1 MKKGYPIFK
10 KENLLYKR
18 KEKEGF
24 WIITPKFY
32 PEVKELVINSTA
44 HMILEFCD
52 GKTDIEGI
60 IDKMKETFPLVER
73 KQIQKDVYST
83 IEKFS
88 RLLIIEWIGEN
99 PFLYKNENILANGK
113 ILMTAQEDDILRIE
127 KFIKDSHIFEE
138 SKGDTAN
145 FFLHRDPLICSPE
158 EYNIISI
165 RAKLFHFIEEFFLL
179 EDNGEI
185 CGLIS
190 ISLPIQQCITTA
202 NIKLIIVPK
211 NMFIDL
217 LKYAQDILPIISIK
231 KITKIRISDTNLKKI
246 DPELENILLSEGYKE
261 EGIMQHEL
269 DFNNHLRSFVKFY
282 SPIFVEKAEYTKDL
296 KLQEL
301 EEM

>member
-52 GKTDIEGI
+52 GKTDIEEI

-88 RLLIIEWIGEN
+88 RLLIIKWIGEN

-138 SKGDTAN
+138 S
-145 FFLHRDPLICSPE
+145 
-158 EYNIISI
+158 SI
-165 RAKLFHFIEEFFLL
+165 NLF
-179 EDNGEI
+179 
-185 CGLIS
+185 
-190 ISLPIQQCITTA
+190 T
-202 NIKLIIVPK
+202 
-211 NMFIDL
+211 
-217 LKYAQDILPIISIK
+217 
-231 KITKIRISDTNLKKI
+231 
-246 DPELENILLSEGYKE
+246 
-261 EGIMQHEL
+261 
-269 DFNNHLRSFVKFY
+269 
-282 SPIFVEKAEYTKDL
+282 
-296 KLQEL
+296 
-301 EEM
+301 